1 MLQFINKYSFYI
13 AIVLVVIVA
22 VLYWYYMKN
31 IAKNNVKN
39 KNVQAFLKMI
49 RYAEGTSGPNGYRT
63 MFTGKVFNDFSKHPN
78 IRNCAMVNGKEL
90 CSTAAGAYQFLFR
103 TWESVSNR
111 LGLTDFSPE
120 NQDIAAVELIRQR
133 GGLDFVL
140 TGQFDKAVAA
150 VAKEWA
156 SMPGAGYNQ
165 PEKKLA
171 ELQEVYKNN
180 GGNIA

>member
-1 MLQFINKYSFYI
+1 MLQFINRYSFII
-13 AIVLVVIVA
+13 AVVLVVIVA

-31 IAKNNVKN
+31 IARNNVKN

-49 RYAEGTSGPNGYRT
+49 RHAEGTSGPNGYKT
-63 MFTGKVFNDFSKHPN
+63 MFTGKLFDDFSKHPN
-78 IRNCAMVNGKEL
+78 IKNCAMSRPAQL

-103 TWESVSNR
+103 TWNSVSNR

-120 NQDIAAVELIRQR
+120 NQDIAAVELIRKR

-140 TGQFDKAVAA
+140 AGDFDSAVQA

-165 PEKKLA
+165 PEKQLA
-171 ELQEVYKNN
+171 ELKEVYVKN
-180 GGNIA
+180 GGQLA